1 MEALDLIRGGV
12 MIAYPMGLPAWDP
25 VRMAIDDTEE
35 LAGTMVCL
43 GRQALQ
49 SIIMK
54 SPIAY
59 LHWIQ

>member
-35 LAGTMVCL
+35 LAGTTVCL

-54 SPIAY
+54 SPIA
-59 LHWIQ
+59 